1 MPKRIELD
9 PNVRG
14 DSEFILV
21 RALLRNRFALTRM
34 EKIAKQF
41 PEMVDMPLMKYPPFH
56 ESPGTA
62 TKPPEY
68 SIEKHIPAKI
78 DRARVE
84 EYALEL
90 RKLADDYGLR
100 CDWIIGKLHTQ
111 IRHMIDPRSRFF
123 NIVTR
128 VSPVI
133 DELNVRVP
141 ISPETRKEDVLR
153 EVNKEWQRVTT
164 HPKFR
169 QRVKPPL
176 NLNDA
181 VEFLGL
187 RLIFKWRPERIME
200 WHNYNHPPPH
210 YLLSDIETAI
220 KKAARLL
227 GVKLTR
233 KRPRKAR
240 EI

>member
-1 MPKRIELD
+1 MPKRIDLD

-21 RALLRNRFALTRM
+21 RALLRNCFAVARM

-41 PEMVDMPLMKYPPFH
+41 PEMVDMPLMNYPPFH
-56 ESPGTA
+56 ESPGTD

-68 SIEKHIPAKI
+68 SIEEDVPVNI
-78 DRARVE
+78 DKARVE

-100 CDWIIGKLHTQ
+100 CDWIIERLHTQ
-111 IRHMIDPRSRFF
+111 TRHMIDPWSRFF
-123 NIVTR
+123 NIVTFTTQ
-128 VSPVI
+128 VI
-133 DELNVRVP
+133 DEFNVRVP
-141 ISPETRKEDVLR
+141 ISPETRKKDVLR
-153 EVNKEWQRVTT
+153 EVNREWQRVAT
-164 HPKFR
+164 HPEFR

-176 NLNDA
+176 NLSDA

-200 WHNYNHPPPH
+200 WYNHNHPPPH

-227 GVKLTR
+227 DVKLTR

-240 EI
+240 QI